1 MKWFRRKKQVDPM
14 RNPWLDIEHDHDWL
28 PVMNGTEENC
38 GLCFVR
44 RKVTKGD
51 PMVKKK
57 VEVKVVEPEEVVETE
72 PHVVVHQERWGSGTN
87 TLVSDQLPSLDD

>member
-1 MKWFRRKKQVDPM
+1 M

-28 PVMNGTEENC
+28 PVLNGTEENC

-44 RKVTKGD
+44 RKVTKGE

-57 VEVKVVEPEEVVETE
+57 VEVKVVEPEEVVEQPQE
-72 PHVVVHQERWGSGTN
+72 VEHVVNHEDRRDSGTN
-87 TLVSDQLPSLDD
+87 WLKSDKLPSLDDQTGRSNN